1 MDLKLQEKLNR
12 IADLEREGYSLSMIA
27 SIEYAIENPNA
38 EDDMRFSTIEEYW
51 EWHTRHTNL
60 EINIGENKYGL

>member
-12 IADLEREGYSLSMIA
+12 IADLENEGYSPSMIEA
-27 SIEYAIENPNA
+27 IEYAIENPHA

-51 EWHTRHTNL
+51 EWHIRYTAS
-60 EINIGENKYGL
+60 EINKGENKYGL